1 MPHNFPAMDIVL
13 SRAEEE
19 EDTSTLTNNNIRQV
33 QDYDTNDEE
42 NFKIG
47 KSIKSVED
55 EGYNYLWLLS

>member
-33 QDYDTNDEE
+33 QDYDTNDED